1 LSKLY
6 SALVSILTPYFP
18 DLTPRQIEQFSMLQG
33 LYEEWNAKINVISR
47 KDLDNFY
54 ERHVLHSLA
63 IAKVITFQYGCQVI
77 DLGTGGGFPGIP
89 LAIMFPDAQFTLVDS
104 IAKKI
109 TVVQAVI
116 EALELKN
123 AKAEVNRVEKL
134 EVDVDFIVTRAVAP
148 LPELQFWAKGKF
160 SPNQFHPL
168 KNGIIAL
175 KGGDLKAE
183 ISDTRKKCKVWD
195 ISSFYKEDW
204 FKEEK
209 KIVYLPMT

>member
-1 LSKLY
+1 LY
-6 SALVSILTPYFP
+6 SALIPILTKYFP
-18 DLTPRQIEQFSMLQG
+18 DLTPHQLEQFAALQG

-63 IAKVITFQYGCQVI
+63 IAKVVQFQYGCQLL

-89 LAIMFPDAQFTLVDS
+89 LAIMFPEAEFTLVDS

-116 EALELKN
+116 DALELKN
-123 AKAEVNRVEKL
+123 AKALATRVEKI
-134 EVDVDFIVTRAVAP
+134 ETDVDFVITRAVAP
-148 LPELQFWAKGKF
+148 LPELQNWVRGKF
-160 SPNQFHPL
+160 SNNQFHPL
-168 KNGIIAL
+168 RNGIIAL

-183 ISDTRKKCKVWD
+183 INATYKKCKVWHISD
-195 ISSFYKEDW
+195 IYTEDW